1 MKIFRS
7 LAVAAAAGAMALGVV
22 GTTAASAAPA
32 STASAPHSLSHPAVL
47 SANRNGS
54 VSAYRP
60 GSGNKLY
67 IQHGPSAWMSNPHF
81 TVWNS
86 HEAVATGALWG
97 SDIGT
102 FSLGHH
108 VTLVF
113 TRVDGNM
120 GYYLFTNLHIK
131 NSHGIVTH
139 WNLRHSASWV
149 PGR

>member
-1 MKIFRS
+1 MRIHKI
-7 LAVAAAAGAMALGVV
+7 AAIAGAAAMAITALGA
-22 GTTAASAAPA
+22 TAASAAPA
-32 STASAPHSLSHPAVL
+32 SIASAPHSLSHPAVL

-67 IQHGPSAWMSNPHF
+67 IQHAPSAWMSNPHF

-97 SDIGT
+97 SDSGT

-108 VTLVF
+108 VALVF

>member
-67 IQHGPSAWMSNPHF
+67 IQHAPSAWMSNPHF